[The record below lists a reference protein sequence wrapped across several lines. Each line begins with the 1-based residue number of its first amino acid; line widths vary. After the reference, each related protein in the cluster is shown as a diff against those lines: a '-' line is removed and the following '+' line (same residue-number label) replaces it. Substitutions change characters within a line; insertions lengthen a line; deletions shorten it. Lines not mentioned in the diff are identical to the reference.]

1 MTFHTPQEHLNTTD
15 AELRLEY
22 AIDVLR
28 WCLFA
33 VVMMGTL
40 IAAQSL
46 ESAWTDHN
54 AQRLE
59 QEQ

>member
-1 MTFHTPQEHLNTTD
+1 MTFHTQQEHLNATD
-15 AELRLEY
+15 AELR
-22 AIDVLR
+22 
-28 WCLFA
+28 
-33 VVMMGTL
+33 
-40 IAAQSL
+40 L